1 MLARMRRFPTLCS
14 FLVVF
19 FAALQTARSGVF
31 TVTTTADSGPG
42 SLRAAITNS
51 NAAFGPDEI
60 VFDIPGPGVHT
71 INVLTALP
79 TIFQQLKIDGYSQVD
94 SRTNTQL
101 VGNNAN
107 IRIEIRGNS
116 APSNVN
122 GLVALNGGVTIR
134 GLVIS
139 GFKGAGILLQN
150 GGANVIE
157 GCFIGTNPDGTTLN
171 ANSAGIYLQDS
182 GANSI
187 GGVTPGARNVIV
199 GGVDPA
205 IYQANAT
212 GNGNLIRGNYI
223 GVNAAGT
230 QVLGTG
236 GILLLSSDNLIGST
250 TPETRNVIS
259 CFGRY
264 GVELSGSAAT
274 FNNIVGNYI
283 GLAADGVTPLTQD
296 QSGIY
301 IGDASN
307 NRIGGSDE
315 DDGSADGVVGSR
327 NVIVA
332 KAAGIVVAGGIGA
345 ASTNVIRGNF
355 IGTRANG
362 SEPSGESNSGA
373 AIVLVNATNNFIGGD
388 AAGAGNVLANYES
401 GILIFGTRAS
411 SGGNTV
417 QGNFIGTNAA
427 NDPFLGNFQGGIL
440 IAPPSTNNVI
450 GGSTSARGNVIG
462 RCGVGIEISAD
473 DNFIQGN
480 FIGVSR
486 EGSAIP
492 NVGSGVVIS
501 GSGNTIGGGV
511 GQGNRIARN
520 GEDGITV
527 RSGGRRNAIVAN
539 SIYENGTGAGGIG
552 IDLTAGDSASG
563 DGLTANDAGD
573 VDNGANDLQNHP
585 VLTFARQS
593 DGMLTVAGRLESK
606 PSSSYKIEFFR
617 TVDRPRFSQG
627 EIFFGSQLVNT
638 DAAGRA
644 EFEVTFP
651 LASTLPQIVSA
662 TATDSEGNTSE
673 FGGLSDRLLN
683 ISTRLT
689 VQTGDNALIGGFII
703 TGTVNKRVLLRAIGP
718 SLSPLV
724 GSAALQDPTLDLFQG
739 DTLLTSNDNW
749 RDTQRVEIEAT
760 GIPPTEDTEAAIVR
774 ELAPGAYTA
783 IVRGKDNTTGI
794 GLVEAYDLERGTDA
808 KLANISTRGFVQT
821 GDNVMIGGFI
831 VGGESER
838 GTRVIVRGIGPSL
851 TASGVPN
858 ALQDPTLELV
868 DSSGTPLATNNNWRD
883 TQEAE
888 IQASGV
894 PPSNNNESAIVATL
908 GPGNYTAVMRGNG
921 DTTGV
926 GLVEVYKLD

>member
-1 MLARMRRFPTLCS
+1 MRRFLPLCS
-14 FLVVF
+14 SVVVF
-19 FAALQTARSGVF
+19 FAALQNATSAVF

-42 SLRAAITNS
+42 SLRAAITAANG
-51 NAAFGPDEI
+51 AFGPDQI
-60 VFDIPGPGVHT
+60 VFNIPGAGVHT

-79 TIFQQLKIDGYSQVD
+79 TIQQATIDGYTQPGSAP
-94 SRTNTQL
+94 NTQL

-122 GLVALNGGVTIR
+122 GLVAQNGAVTIR
-134 GLVIS
+134 GLVIG
-139 GFKGAGILLQN
+139 GFKGAGIVLQN
-150 GGANVIE
+150 GGANLIE
-157 GCFIGTNPDGTTLN
+157 GCFIGTDPDGATLN
-171 ANSAGIYLQDS
+171 ANSFGVYLQGS

-187 GGVTPGARNVIV
+187 GGPSPGTRNVIV
-199 GGVDPA
+199 SGINPA
-205 IYQANAT
+205 IYQENAT
-212 GNGNLIRGNYI
+212 GNSNVIRGNYI
-223 GVNAAGT
+223 GVNAAGS

-236 GILLLSSDNLIGST
+236 GILLLSSNNLIGST

-259 CFGRY
+259 CVGHY
-264 GVELSGSAAT
+264 GIELAGASAT
-274 FNNIVGNYI
+274 VNNIVGNYI
-283 GLAADGVTPLTQD
+283 GLAADGATPLTPD

-301 IGDASN
+301 VGDASN

-315 DDGSADGVVGSR
+315 DDGSADGVVASR

-332 KAAGIVVAGGIGA
+332 KTGIIVAGGIGA
-345 ASTNVIRGNF
+345 ASNNIIRGNF

-362 SEPSGESNSGA
+362 SEPSGEPNSGG
-373 AIVLVNATNNFIGGD
+373 AILLANATNNFIGGD
-388 AAGAGNVLANYES
+388 AAGAGNVLANYAT

-450 GGSTSARGNVIG
+450 GGDSPARGNVIG
-462 RCGVGIEISAD
+462 RCGVGIEITAD

-480 FIGVSR
+480 FIGISR

-492 NVGSGVVIS
+492 NVGSGIVIS
-501 GSGNTIGGGV
+501 GSGNTVGGGV

-520 GEDGITV
+520 GADGITV
-527 RSGGRRNAIVAN
+527 RNGGRRNAIVAN
-539 SIYENGTGAGGIG
+539 SIYENGAGAGGIG
-552 IDLTAGDSASG
+552 IDLTNGGSQAG
-563 DGLTANDAGD
+563 DGLTPNDAGD
-573 VDNGANDLQNHP
+573 VDTGTNDLQNHP

-593 DGMLTVAGRLESK
+593 GGMLTVAGRLESK
-606 PSSSYKIEFFR
+606 PSSTYKIEFFR
-617 TVDRPRFSQG
+617 TADRPRFSQG

-644 EFEVTFP
+644 DFEVTFP
-651 LASTLPQIVSA
+651 LASTLPQIISA

-703 TGTVNKRVLLRAIGP
+703 TGSANKRVLLRAIGP
-718 SLSPLV
+718 SLSALGV
-724 GSAALQDPTLDLFQG
+724 SGALQDPSLELFQG
-739 DTLLTSNDNW
+739 DTLLASNDNW
-749 RDTQRVEIEAT
+749 RDTQRVQIEAT
-760 GIPPTEDTEAAIVR
+760 GIPPTNDAEAAIVR

-858 ALQDPTLELV
+858 ALQDPTLDLV
-868 DSSGTPLATNNNWRD
+868 DSSGTPVATNNDWRD

-894 PPSNNNESAIVATL
+894 PPANNNESAIVATL
-908 GPGNYTAVMRGNG
+908 APGNYTAVLRGNG
-921 DTTGV
+921 GTTGV
-926 GLVEVYKLD
+926 ALVEVYKLD